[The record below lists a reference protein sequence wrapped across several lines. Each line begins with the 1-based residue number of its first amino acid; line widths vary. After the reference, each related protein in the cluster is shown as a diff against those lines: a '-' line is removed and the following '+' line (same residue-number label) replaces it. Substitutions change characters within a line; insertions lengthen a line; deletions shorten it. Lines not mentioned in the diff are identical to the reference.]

1 MHTVSQQPQPFCKSA
16 LKKSMRVAESRV
28 CLPTAH
34 YNADMRFI
42 FRIRGYDFIDN
53 GVMGI
58 LRHSS
63 S

>member
-28 CLPTAH
+28 CLI
-34 YNADMRFI
+34 I

-53 GVMGI
+53 GVIGI
-58 LRHSS
+58 LRHY
-63 S
+63 

>member
-28 CLPTAH
+28 CLI
-34 YNADMRFI
+34 I

-53 GVMGI
+53 GVIGI
-58 LRHSS
+58 LRHYYSRVCIPLE
-63 S
+63 